1 MMSDDMAVDT
11 ETKNNFLEMTRIRK
25 SFGGMTALQDV
36 SLSVAKGEVVCI
48 IGPSGC
54 GKSTLLRTANWLT
67 PADAGEVR
75 LDGELIGTV
84 PDMRSTS
91 MQASSLNA
99 VRERIGMVFQQFNVW
114 PHMNV
119 LENVVCPQMVVA
131 KRDRDIAEKK
141 ALAALTEVG
150 LENKKTD
157 WPDNL
162 SGGQKQR
169 LAIARVLAMDPV
181 LMLLDEPTSA
191 LDPELVSGV
200 LAVLK
205 KLAEKGMTMIIVTHE
220 LGFARSVA
228 DRVVFMEGGQIIED
242 GSPDTILRSPS
253 TKRLQFFLEKLNI
266 TAFKPKSDAATH
278 RSMKSELK
286 I

>member
-1 MMSDDMAVDT
+1 MALNT

-25 SFGGMTALQDV
+25 SFAGLTALQDV
-36 SLSVAKGEVVCI
+36 SLSVPKGEVVCI

-75 LDGELIGTV
+75 LNGEIVGAM
-84 PDMRSTS
+84 PDARSKS
-91 MQASSLNA
+91 MQARSLNA
-99 VRERIGMVFQQFNVW
+99 LRARIGMVFQQFNVW
-114 PHMNV
+114 PHLSV

-131 KRDRDIAEKK
+131 KRGRDIAEKK
-141 ALAALTEVG
+141 ALAALAIVG
-150 LENKKTD
+150 LDDKKTD

-200 LAVLK
+200 LTVLK
-205 KLAEKGMTMIIVTHE
+205 QLAEKGMTMIIVTHE

-228 DRVVFMEGGQIIED
+228 NRVVFMEEGQIIEE
-242 GSPDTILRSPS
+242 GSPDVILRTPS
-253 TKRLQFFLEKLNI
+253 TKRLEVFLEKLNL
-266 TAFKPKSDAATH
+266 TALKPKTNGASH
-278 RSMKSELK
+278 RVMKSD
-286 I
+286 

>member
-1 MMSDDMAVDT
+1 MAVDT
-11 ETKNNFLEMTRIRK
+11 KPKGNFLEIIKIRK
-25 SFGGMTALQDV
+25 SFAGMTALQDV
-36 SLSVAKGEVVCI
+36 SLSVPKGEVVCI

-75 LDGELIGTV
+75 LNGKLVGAM
-84 PDMRSTS
+84 PDPRSTS
-91 MQASSLNA
+91 KQARDLNA
-99 VRERIGMVFQQFNVW
+99 VRARIGMVFQQFNVW

-119 LENVVCPQMVVA
+119 MENVVCPQMVVG

-141 ALAALTEVG
+141 ALAALAEVG
-150 LENKKTD
+150 LEDKKMD

-205 KLAEKGMTMIIVTHE
+205 QLAEKGMTMIIVTHE

-228 DRVVFMEGGQIIED
+228 DRVIFMEGGQIIEE
-242 GSPDTILRSPS
+242 GPPNLILRSPS
-253 TKRLQFFLEKLNI
+253 TKRLQCFLEKLNI
-266 TAFKPKSDAATH
+266 TAFKPKSDVANH
-278 RSMKSELK
+278 RAIKSDLR

>member
-1 MMSDDMAVDT
+1 MAVDT
-11 ETKNNFLEMTRIRK
+11 KPKGNFLEIIKIRK
-25 SFGGMTALQDV
+25 SFAGMTALQDV
-36 SLSVAKGEVVCI
+36 SLSVPKGEVVCI

-75 LDGELIGTV
+75 LNGELVGAM
-84 PDMRSTS
+84 PDPRSTS
-91 MQASSLNA
+91 KQARGLNA
-99 VRERIGMVFQQFNVW
+99 VRARIGMVFQQFNVW

-119 LENVVCPQMVVA
+119 MENVVCPQMVVG

-141 ALAALTEVG
+141 ALAALAEVG
-150 LENKKTD
+150 LEDKKMD

-205 KLAEKGMTMIIVTHE
+205 QLAEKGMTMIIVTHE

-228 DRVVFMEGGQIIED
+228 DRVLFMEGGQIIEE
-242 GSPDTILRSPS
+242 GPPNLILRSPS
-253 TKRLQFFLEKLNI
+253 TKRLQCFLEKLNI
-266 TAFKPKSDAATH
+266 TAFKPKSDVANH
-278 RSMKSELK
+278 RAIKSDLR

>member
-1 MMSDDMAVDT
+1 MAPNT

-25 SFGGMTALQDV
+25 SFAGLTALQDV
-36 SLSVAKGEVVCI
+36 SLSVPKGEVVCI

-75 LDGELIGTV
+75 LDGEIVGAM
-84 PDMRSTS
+84 PDPRSTS
-91 MQASSLNA
+91 MQARSLNA
-99 VRERIGMVFQQFNVW
+99 VRARIGMVFQQFNVW
-114 PHMNV
+114 PHLSV

-131 KRDRDIAEKK
+131 KRGRDIAEKK
-141 ALAALTEVG
+141 ALAALAIVG
-150 LENKKTD
+150 LDDKKTD

-200 LAVLK
+200 LTVLK
-205 KLAEKGMTMIIVTHE
+205 QLAEKGMTMIIVTHE

-228 DRVVFMEGGQIIED
+228 NRIVFMEGGQIIEE
-242 GSPDTILRSPS
+242 GSPDVILRTPS
-253 TKRLQFFLEKLNI
+253 TKRLEVFLEKLNL
-266 TAFKPKSDAATH
+266 TALKPKTNGASH
-278 RSMKSELK
+278 RVMKSD
-286 I
+286 

>member
-1 MMSDDMAVDT
+1 MALNT

-25 SFGGMTALQDV
+25 SFAGLTALQDV
-36 SLSVAKGEVVCI
+36 SLSVPKGEVVCI

-75 LDGELIGTV
+75 LDGEIVGAM
-84 PDMRSTS
+84 PDPRSKS
-91 MQASSLNA
+91 IQSRSLNA
-99 VRERIGMVFQQFNVW
+99 LRARIGMVFQQFNVW
-114 PHMNV
+114 PHLSV

-131 KRDRDIAEKK
+131 KRGRDIAEKK
-141 ALAALTEVG
+141 ALAALAIVG
-150 LENKKTD
+150 LDDKKTD

-200 LAVLK
+200 LTVLK
-205 KLAEKGMTMIIVTHE
+205 QLAEKGMTMIIVTHE

-228 DRVVFMEGGQIIED
+228 NRVVFMEEGQIIEE
-242 GSPDTILRSPS
+242 GYPDVILRTPS
-253 TKRLQFFLEKLNI
+253 TKRLEVFLEKLNLP
-266 TAFKPKSDAATH
+266 ALKPKTNGASH
-278 RSMKSELK
+278 RVMKSD
-286 I
+286 

>member
-1 MMSDDMAVDT
+1 MAPNT

-25 SFGGMTALQDV
+25 SFAGLTALQDV
-36 SLSVAKGEVVCI
+36 SLSVPKGEVVCI

-75 LDGELIGTV
+75 LNGEIVGAM
-84 PDMRSTS
+84 PDARSKS
-91 MQASSLNA
+91 MQARSLNA
-99 VRERIGMVFQQFNVW
+99 LRARIGMVFQQFNVW
-114 PHMNV
+114 PHLSV

-131 KRDRDIAEKK
+131 KRGRDIAEKK
-141 ALAALTEVG
+141 ALAALAIVG
-150 LENKKTD
+150 LDDKKTD

-200 LAVLK
+200 LTVLK
-205 KLAEKGMTMIIVTHE
+205 QLAEKGMTMIIVTHE

-228 DRVVFMEGGQIIED
+228 NRVVFMEEGQIIEE
-242 GSPDTILRSPS
+242 GSPDVILRTPS
-253 TKRLQFFLEKLNI
+253 TKRLEVFLEKLNL
-266 TAFKPKSDAATH
+266 TALKPKTNGASH
-278 RSMKSELK
+278 RVMKSD
-286 I
+286 

>member
-1 MMSDDMAVDT
+1 MAVDT
-11 ETKNNFLEMTRIRK
+11 KPKGNFLEIIKIRK
-25 SFGGMTALQDV
+25 SFAGMTALQDV
-36 SLSVAKGEVVCI
+36 SLSVPKGEVVCI

-75 LDGELIGTV
+75 LNGELVGAM
-84 PDMRSTS
+84 PDPRSTS
-91 MQASSLNA
+91 MQARGLNA
-99 VRERIGMVFQQFNVW
+99 VRARIGMVFQQFNVW

-119 LENVVCPQMVVA
+119 MENVVCPQMVVG

-141 ALAALTEVG
+141 ALAALAEVG
-150 LENKKTD
+150 LEDKKMD

-205 KLAEKGMTMIIVTHE
+205 QLAEKGMTMIIVTHE

-228 DRVVFMEGGQIIED
+228 DRVLFMEGGQIIEE
-242 GSPDTILRSPS
+242 GPPNLILRSPS
-253 TKRLQFFLEKLNI
+253 TKRLQCFLEKLNM
-266 TAFKPKSDAATH
+266 TAFKPKSDVANH
-278 RSMKSELK
+278 RTIKSDLR

>member
-1 MMSDDMAVDT
+1 
-11 ETKNNFLEMTRIRK
+11 
-25 SFGGMTALQDV
+25 
-36 SLSVAKGEVVCI
+36 
-48 IGPSGC
+48 
-54 GKSTLLRTANWLT
+54 
-67 PADAGEVR
+67 
-75 LDGELIGTV
+75 
-84 PDMRSTS
+84 

-99 VRERIGMVFQQFNVW
+99 VRARIGMVFQQFNVW

-131 KRDRDIAEKK
+131 KRSRDIAEKK
-141 ALAALTEVG
+141 ALAALAQVG
-150 LENKKTD
+150 LEDKKKD
-157 WPDNL
+157 WPENL

-169 LAIARVLAMDPV
+169 LAIARVLAMDPA

-205 KLAEKGMTMIIVTHE
+205 QLAEKGMTMIIVTHE

-228 DRVVFMEGGQIIED
+228 DRVVFMEEGQIIEE
-242 GSPDTILRSPS
+242 GSPSVILRSPS
-253 TKRLQFFLEKLNI
+253 TKRLQLFLEKLNI
-266 TAFKPKSDAATH
+266 TAFKPKSDVVTQ
-278 RSMKSELK
+278 RTMKSDLR

>member
-1 MMSDDMAVDT
+1 MALNT

-25 SFGGMTALQDV
+25 SFAGLTALQDV
-36 SLSVAKGEVVCI
+36 SLSVPKGEVVCI

-75 LDGELIGTV
+75 LDGEIVGAM
-84 PDMRSTS
+84 PDPRSAS
-91 MQASSLNA
+91 MQARSLNA
-99 VRERIGMVFQQFNVW
+99 VRARIGMVFQQFNVW
-114 PHMNV
+114 PHLSV

-131 KRDRDIAEKK
+131 KRGRDIAEKK
-141 ALAALTEVG
+141 ALAALAIVG
-150 LENKKTD
+150 LDDKKTD

-200 LAVLK
+200 LTVLK
-205 KLAEKGMTMIIVTHE
+205 QLAEKGMTMIIVTHE

-228 DRVVFMEGGQIIED
+228 NRVVFMEEGQIIEE
-242 GSPDTILRSPS
+242 GSPDVILRTPS
-253 TKRLQFFLEKLNI
+253 TKRLEVFLEKLNL
-266 TAFKPKSDAATH
+266 TALKPKTNGASH
-278 RSMKSELK
+278 RVMKSD
-286 I
+286 

>member
-1 MMSDDMAVDT
+1 MAVDT
-11 ETKNNFLEMTRIRK
+11 KPKGNFLEIIKIRK
-25 SFGGMTALQDV
+25 SFAGMTALQDV
-36 SLSVAKGEVVCI
+36 SLSVPKGEVVCI

-75 LDGELIGTV
+75 LNGELVGAM
-84 PDMRSTS
+84 PDPRSTS
-91 MQASSLNA
+91 KQARDLNA
-99 VRERIGMVFQQFNVW
+99 VRARIGMVFQQFNVW

-119 LENVVCPQMVVA
+119 MENVVCPQMVVG

-141 ALAALTEVG
+141 ALAALAEVG
-150 LENKKTD
+150 LEDKKMD

-205 KLAEKGMTMIIVTHE
+205 QLAEKGMTMIIVTHE

-228 DRVVFMEGGQIIED
+228 DRVLFMEGGQIIEE
-242 GSPDTILRSPS
+242 GPPNLILRSPS
-253 TKRLQFFLEKLNI
+253 TKRLQCFLEKLNI
-266 TAFKPKSDAATH
+266 TAFKPKSDVANH
-278 RSMKSELK
+278 RAIKSDLRL
-286 I
+286 

>member
-1 MMSDDMAVDT
+1 
-11 ETKNNFLEMTRIRK
+11 MTRIRK
-25 SFGGMTALQDV
+25 SFAGLTALQDV
-36 SLSVAKGEVVCI
+36 SLSVPKGEVVCI

-75 LDGELIGTV
+75 LNGEIVGAM
-84 PDMRSTS
+84 PDPRSKS
-91 MQASSLNA
+91 MQARSLNA
-99 VRERIGMVFQQFNVW
+99 LRARIGMVFQQFNVW
-114 PHMNV
+114 PHLSV

-131 KRDRDIAEKK
+131 KRGRDIAEKK
-141 ALAALTEVG
+141 ALAALAIVG
-150 LENKKTD
+150 LDEKKTD

-200 LAVLK
+200 LTVLK
-205 KLAEKGMTMIIVTHE
+205 QLAEKGMTMIIVTHE

-228 DRVVFMEGGQIIED
+228 NRVVFMEEGQIIEE
-242 GSPDTILRSPS
+242 GSPDVILRTPS
-253 TKRLQFFLEKLNI
+253 TKRLEVFLEKLNL
-266 TAFKPKSDAATH
+266 TALKPKTNGASH
-278 RSMKSELK
+278 RVMKSD
-286 I
+286 

>member
-1 MMSDDMAVDT
+1 MAVDT

-75 LDGELIGTV
+75 LDGELVGTV
-84 PDMRSTS
+84 PDLRSTS
-91 MQASSLNA
+91 MQARGLNA

-253 TKRLQFFLEKLNI
+253 TKRLQFFLDKLNI

-278 RSMKSELK
+278 RAMKSDLE

>member
-1 MMSDDMAVDT
+1 MTLNT

-25 SFGGMTALQDV
+25 SFAGLTALQDV
-36 SLSVAKGEVVCI
+36 SLSVPKGEVVCI

-75 LDGELIGTV
+75 LDGEIVGAM
-84 PDMRSTS
+84 PDPRSKS
-91 MQASSLNA
+91 MQARSLNA
-99 VRERIGMVFQQFNVW
+99 LRARIGMVFQQFNVW
-114 PHMNV
+114 PHLSV

-131 KRDRDIAEKK
+131 KRGRDIAEKK
-141 ALAALTEVG
+141 ALAALAIVG
-150 LENKKTD
+150 LDDKKTD

-200 LAVLK
+200 LTVLK
-205 KLAEKGMTMIIVTHE
+205 QLAEKGMTMIIVTHE

-228 DRVVFMEGGQIIED
+228 NRVVFMEQGQIIEE
-242 GSPDTILRSPS
+242 GSPDVILRTPS
-253 TKRLQFFLEKLNI
+253 TKRLEVFLEKLNL
-266 TAFKPKSDAATH
+266 TALKPKTNGASH
-278 RSMKSELK
+278 RVMKSD
-286 I
+286 

>member
-1 MMSDDMAVDT
+1 MAVDT
-11 ETKNNFLEMTRIRK
+11 KPKGNFLEIIKIRK
-25 SFGGMTALQDV
+25 SFAGMTALQDV
-36 SLSVAKGEVVCI
+36 SLSVPKGEVVCI

-75 LDGELIGTV
+75 LNGELVGAM
-84 PDMRSTS
+84 PDPRSTS
-91 MQASSLNA
+91 KQARGLNA
-99 VRERIGMVFQQFNVW
+99 VRARIGMVFQQFNVW

-119 LENVVCPQMVVA
+119 MENVVCPQMVVG

-141 ALAALTEVG
+141 ALAALAEVG
-150 LENKKTD
+150 LEDKKMD

-169 LAIARVLAMDPV
+169 LAIARVLAMDPI

-205 KLAEKGMTMIIVTHE
+205 QLAEKGMTMIIVTHE

-228 DRVVFMEGGQIIED
+228 DRVLFMEGGQIIEE
-242 GSPDTILRSPS
+242 GPPNLILRSPS
-253 TKRLQFFLEKLNI
+253 TKRLQCFLEKLNI
-266 TAFKPKSDAATH
+266 TAFKPKSDVANH
-278 RSMKSELK
+278 RVIKSDLR

>member
-1 MMSDDMAVDT
+1 MALNT

-25 SFGGMTALQDV
+25 SFAGLTALQDV
-36 SLSVAKGEVVCI
+36 SLSVPKGEVVCI

-75 LDGELIGTV
+75 LDGEIVGAM
-84 PDMRSTS
+84 PDPRSKS
-91 MQASSLNA
+91 MQARSLNA
-99 VRERIGMVFQQFNVW
+99 LRARIGMVFQQFNVW
-114 PHMNV
+114 PHLSV

-131 KRDRDIAEKK
+131 KRGRDIAEKK
-141 ALAALTEVG
+141 ALAALAIVG
-150 LENKKTD
+150 LDDKKTD

-191 LDPELVSGV
+191 LDPELVSGI
-200 LAVLK
+200 LTVLK
-205 KLAEKGMTMIIVTHE
+205 QLAEKGMTMIIVTHE

-228 DRVVFMEGGQIIED
+228 NRVVFMEEGQIIEE
-242 GSPDTILRSPS
+242 GSPDVILRTPS
-253 TKRLQFFLEKLNI
+253 TKRLEVFLEKLDL
-266 TAFKPKSDAATH
+266 TALKPKTNGASH
-278 RSMKSELK
+278 RVMKSD
-286 I
+286 

>member
-1 MMSDDMAVDT
+1 MAVDT
-11 ETKNNFLEMTRIRK
+11 KPKGNFLEIIKIRK
-25 SFGGMTALQDV
+25 SFAGMTALQDV
-36 SLSVAKGEVVCI
+36 SLSVPKGEVVCI

-75 LDGELIGTV
+75 LNGELVGAM
-84 PDMRSTS
+84 PDPRSTS
-91 MQASSLNA
+91 KQARDLNA
-99 VRERIGMVFQQFNVW
+99 VRARIGMVFQQFNVW

-119 LENVVCPQMVVA
+119 MENVVCPQMLVG

-141 ALAALTEVG
+141 ALAALVEVG
-150 LENKKTD
+150 LEDKKMD

-205 KLAEKGMTMIIVTHE
+205 QLAEKGMTMIIVTHE

-228 DRVVFMEGGQIIED
+228 DRVLFMEGGQIIEE
-242 GSPDTILRSPS
+242 GPPNLILRSPS
-253 TKRLQFFLEKLNI
+253 TKRLQCFLEKLNI
-266 TAFKPKSDAATH
+266 TAFKPKSDVANH
-278 RSMKSELK
+278 RAINL

>member
-1 MMSDDMAVDT
+1 MAPNT

-25 SFGGMTALQDV
+25 SFAGLTALQDV
-36 SLSVAKGEVVCI
+36 SLSVPKGEVVCI

-75 LDGELIGTV
+75 LNGEIVGAM
-84 PDMRSTS
+84 PDPRSKS
-91 MQASSLNA
+91 MQARSLNA
-99 VRERIGMVFQQFNVW
+99 LRARIGMVFQQFNVW
-114 PHMNV
+114 PHLSV

-131 KRDRDIAEKK
+131 KRGRDIAEKK
-141 ALAALTEVG
+141 ALTALAEVG
-150 LENKKTD
+150 LDDKKTD

-200 LAVLK
+200 LTVLK
-205 KLAEKGMTMIIVTHE
+205 QLAEKGMTMIIVTHE
-220 LGFARSVA
+220 LGFARRVA
-228 DRVVFMEGGQIIED
+228 NRVVFMEGGKSLLHGMLEGSMIHHGPIGNESHAVD
-242 GSPDTILRSPS
+242 GHPLTSAHDG
-253 TKRLQFFLEKLNI
+253 
-266 TAFKPKSDAATH
+266 
-278 RSMKSELK
+278 
-286 I
+286 

>member
-1 MMSDDMAVDT
+1 MAVDT
-11 ETKNNFLEMTRIRK
+11 KPKGNFLEIIKIRK
-25 SFGGMTALQDV
+25 SFAGMTALQDV
-36 SLSVAKGEVVCI
+36 SLSVPKGEVVCI

-75 LDGELIGTV
+75 LNGELVGAM
-84 PDMRSTS
+84 PDPRSTS
-91 MQASSLNA
+91 KQARDLNA
-99 VRERIGMVFQQFNVW
+99 VRARIGMVFQQFNVW

-119 LENVVCPQMVVA
+119 MENVVCPQMVVG
-131 KRDRDIAEKK
+131 KRNRDIAEKK
-141 ALAALTEVG
+141 ALAALAEVG
-150 LENKKTD
+150 LEDKKMD

-205 KLAEKGMTMIIVTHE
+205 QLAEKGMTMIIVTHE

-228 DRVVFMEGGQIIED
+228 DRVIFMEGGQIIEE
-242 GSPDTILRSPS
+242 GPPNLILRSPS
-253 TKRLQFFLEKLNI
+253 TKRLQCFLEKLNI
-266 TAFKPKSDAATH
+266 TAFKPKSDVANH
-278 RSMKSELK
+278 RAINL

>member
-1 MMSDDMAVDT
+1 MAVDT
-11 ETKNNFLEMTRIRK
+11 KPKGNFLEIIKIRK
-25 SFGGMTALQDV
+25 SFAGMTALQDV
-36 SLSVAKGEVVCI
+36 SLSVPKGEVVCI

-75 LDGELIGTV
+75 LNGELVGAM
-84 PDMRSTS
+84 PDPRSTS
-91 MQASSLNA
+91 KQARALNA
-99 VRERIGMVFQQFNVW
+99 VRARIGMVFQQFNVW

-119 LENVVCPQMVVA
+119 LENVVCPQMVVG

-141 ALAALTEVG
+141 ALAALAEVG
-150 LENKKTD
+150 LEDKKMD

-205 KLAEKGMTMIIVTHE
+205 QLAEKGMTMIIVTHE

-228 DRVVFMEGGQIIED
+228 DRVLFMEGGQIIEE
-242 GSPDTILRSPS
+242 GPPNLILRSPS
-253 TKRLQFFLEKLNI
+253 TKRLQCFLEKLNI
-266 TAFKPKSDAATH
+266 TAFKPKSDVANH
-278 RSMKSELK
+278 RAIKSDLR

>member
-1 MMSDDMAVDT
+1 MALNT

-25 SFGGMTALQDV
+25 SFAGLTALQDV
-36 SLSVAKGEVVCI
+36 SLSVPKGEVVCI

-75 LDGELIGTV
+75 LDGEIVGAM
-84 PDMRSTS
+84 PDPRSKS
-91 MQASSLNA
+91 MQARSLNA
-99 VRERIGMVFQQFNVW
+99 LRARIGMVFQQFNVW
-114 PHMNV
+114 PHLSV

-131 KRDRDIAEKK
+131 KRGRDIAEKK
-141 ALAALTEVG
+141 ALAALAIVG
-150 LENKKTD
+150 LDDKKTD

-200 LAVLK
+200 LTVLK
-205 KLAEKGMTMIIVTHE
+205 QLAEKGMTMIIVTHE

-228 DRVVFMEGGQIIED
+228 NRVVFMEQGQIIEE
-242 GSPDTILRSPS
+242 GSPDVILRTPS
-253 TKRLQFFLEKLNI
+253 TKRLEVFLEKLNL
-266 TAFKPKSDAATH
+266 TALKPKTNGASH
-278 RSMKSELK
+278 RVMKSD
-286 I
+286 

>member
-1 MMSDDMAVDT
+1 MGEDMALNT

-25 SFGGMTALQDV
+25 SFAGLTALQDV
-36 SLSVAKGEVVCI
+36 SLSVPKGEVVCI

-75 LDGELIGTV
+75 LNGEIVGAM
-84 PDMRSTS
+84 PDPRSKS
-91 MQASSLNA
+91 MQARSLNA
-99 VRERIGMVFQQFNVW
+99 LRARIGMVFQQFNVW
-114 PHMNV
+114 PHLSV

-131 KRDRDIAEKK
+131 KRGRDIAEKK
-141 ALAALTEVG
+141 ALAALAIVG
-150 LENKKTD
+150 LDDKKTD

-200 LAVLK
+200 LTVLK
-205 KLAEKGMTMIIVTHE
+205 QLAEKGMTMIIVTHE

-228 DRVVFMEGGQIIED
+228 NRVVFMEEGQIIEE
-242 GSPDTILRSPS
+242 GSPDVILRTPS
-253 TKRLQFFLEKLNI
+253 TKRLEVFLEKLNL
-266 TAFKPKSDAATH
+266 TALKPKTNGASH
-278 RSMKSELK
+278 RVMKSD
-286 I
+286 

>member
-1 MMSDDMAVDT
+1 MAVDT
-11 ETKNNFLEMTRIRK
+11 KPKGNFLEIIKIRK
-25 SFGGMTALQDV
+25 SFAGMTALQDV
-36 SLSVAKGEVVCI
+36 SLSVPKGEVVCI

-75 LDGELIGTV
+75 LNGELVGAM
-84 PDMRSTS
+84 PDPRSTS
-91 MQASSLNA
+91 KQARGLNA
-99 VRERIGMVFQQFNVW
+99 VRARIGMVFQQFNVW

-119 LENVVCPQMVVA
+119 MENVVCPQMVVG

-141 ALAALTEVG
+141 ALAALAEVG
-150 LENKKTD
+150 LEDKKMD

-205 KLAEKGMTMIIVTHE
+205 QLAEKGMTMIIVTHE

-228 DRVVFMEGGQIIED
+228 DRVLFMEGGQIIEE
-242 GSPDTILRSPS
+242 GPPNLILRSPS
-253 TKRLQFFLEKLNI
+253 TKRLQCFLEKLNI
-266 TAFKPKSDAATH
+266 TAFKPKSDVANH
-278 RSMKSELK
+278 RVIKSDLR

>member
-1 MMSDDMAVDT
+1 MGDDMALDT

-75 LDGELIGTV
+75 LDGELVGTV
-84 PDMRSTS
+84 PDLRSTS
-91 MQASSLNA
+91 MQARGLNA

>member
-1 MMSDDMAVDT
+1 MAVDT
-11 ETKNNFLEMTRIRK
+11 KPKGNFLEIIKIRK
-25 SFGGMTALQDV
+25 SFAGMTALQDV
-36 SLSVAKGEVVCI
+36 SLSVPKGEVVCI

-75 LDGELIGTV
+75 LNGKLVGAM
-84 PDMRSTS
+84 PDPRSTS
-91 MQASSLNA
+91 KQARDLNA
-99 VRERIGMVFQQFNVW
+99 VRARIGMVFQQFNVW

-119 LENVVCPQMVVA
+119 MENVVCPQMVVG

-141 ALAALTEVG
+141 ALAALAEVG
-150 LENKKTD
+150 LEDKKMD

-205 KLAEKGMTMIIVTHE
+205 QLAEKGMTMIIVTHE

-228 DRVVFMEGGQIIED
+228 DRVIFMEGGQIIEE
-242 GSPDTILRSPS
+242 GPPNLILRSPS
-253 TKRLQFFLEKLNI
+253 TKRLQCFLEKLNI
-266 TAFKPKSDAATH
+266 TAFKPKSDVANH
-278 RSMKSELK
+278 RVIKSDLR

>member
-1 MMSDDMAVDT
+1 MAVDT
-11 ETKNNFLEMTRIRK
+11 KPKGNFLEIIKIRK
-25 SFGGMTALQDV
+25 SFACMTALQDV
-36 SLSVAKGEVVCI
+36 SLSVPKGEVVCI

-75 LDGELIGTV
+75 LNGELVGAM
-84 PDMRSTS
+84 PDPRSTS
-91 MQASSLNA
+91 KQARDLNA
-99 VRERIGMVFQQFNVW
+99 VRARIGMVFQQFNVW

-119 LENVVCPQMVVA
+119 MENVVCPQMVVG
-131 KRDRDIAEKK
+131 KRNRDIAEKK
-141 ALAALTEVG
+141 ALAALAEVG
-150 LENKKTD
+150 LEDKKMD

-169 LAIARVLAMDPV
+169 LAIARVLAMDPI

-205 KLAEKGMTMIIVTHE
+205 QLAEKGMTMIIVTHE

-228 DRVVFMEGGQIIED
+228 DRVLFMEGGQIIEE
-242 GSPDTILRSPS
+242 GPPNLILRSPS
-253 TKRLQFFLEKLNI
+253 TKRLQCFLEKLNI
-266 TAFKPKSDAATH
+266 TAFKPKSDVANH
-278 RSMKSELK
+278 RAIKSDLR

>member
-1 MMSDDMAVDT
+1 MAVDT
-11 ETKNNFLEMTRIRK
+11 KPKGNFLEIIKIRK
-25 SFGGMTALQDV
+25 SFAGMTALQDV
-36 SLSVAKGEVVCI
+36 SLSVPKGEVVCI

-75 LDGELIGTV
+75 LNGELVGAM
-84 PDMRSTS
+84 PDPRSTS
-91 MQASSLNA
+91 KQARGLNA
-99 VRERIGMVFQQFNVW
+99 VRARIGMVFQQFNVW

-119 LENVVCPQMVVA
+119 MENVVCPQMVVG
-131 KRDRDIAEKK
+131 KRNRDIAEKK
-141 ALAALTEVG
+141 ALAALAEVG
-150 LENKKTD
+150 LEDKKMD

-205 KLAEKGMTMIIVTHE
+205 QLAEKGMTMIIVTHE

-228 DRVVFMEGGQIIED
+228 DRVLFMEGGQIIEE
-242 GSPDTILRSPS
+242 GPPNLILRSPS
-253 TKRLQFFLEKLNI
+253 TKRLQCFLEKLNI
-266 TAFKPKSDAATH
+266 TAFKPKSDVANH
-278 RSMKSELK
+278 RVIKSDLR

>member
-1 MMSDDMAVDT
+1 MAVDT
-11 ETKNNFLEMTRIRK
+11 KPKGNFLEIIKIRK
-25 SFGGMTALQDV
+25 SFAGMTALQDV
-36 SLSVAKGEVVCI
+36 SLSVPKGEVVCI

-75 LDGELIGTV
+75 LNGELVGAM
-84 PDMRSTS
+84 PDPRSTS
-91 MQASSLNA
+91 KQARALNS
-99 VRERIGMVFQQFNVW
+99 VRARIGMVFQQFNVW

-119 LENVVCPQMVVA
+119 LENVVCPQMVVG

-141 ALAALTEVG
+141 ALAALAEVG
-150 LENKKTD
+150 LEDKKMD

-205 KLAEKGMTMIIVTHE
+205 QLAEKGMTMIIVTHE

-228 DRVVFMEGGQIIED
+228 DRVLFMEGGQIIEE
-242 GSPDTILRSPS
+242 GPPNLILRSPS
-253 TKRLQFFLEKLNI
+253 TKRLQCFLEKLNI
-266 TAFKPKSDAATH
+266 TAFKPKSDVANH
-278 RSMKSELK
+278 RAINL

>member
-1 MMSDDMAVDT
+1 MAPNT

-25 SFGGMTALQDV
+25 SFAGLTALQDV
-36 SLSVAKGEVVCI
+36 SLSVPKGEVVCI

-75 LDGELIGTV
+75 LDGEIVGAM
-84 PDMRSTS
+84 PDPRSKS
-91 MQASSLNA
+91 IQARSLNA
-99 VRERIGMVFQQFNVW
+99 LRARIGMVFQQFNVW
-114 PHMNV
+114 PHLSV

-131 KRDRDIAEKK
+131 KRGRDIAEKK
-141 ALAALTEVG
+141 ALAALAIVG
-150 LENKKTD
+150 LDDKKTD

-200 LAVLK
+200 LTVLK
-205 KLAEKGMTMIIVTHE
+205 QLAEKGMTMIIVTHE

-228 DRVVFMEGGQIIED
+228 NRVVFMEEGQIIEE
-242 GSPDTILRSPS
+242 GSPDVILRTPS
-253 TKRLQFFLEKLNI
+253 TKRLEVFLEKLNL
-266 TAFKPKSDAATH
+266 TALKPKTNGASH
-278 RSMKSELK
+278 RVMKSD
-286 I
+286 

>member
-1 MMSDDMAVDT
+1 MAVDT
-11 ETKNNFLEMTRIRK
+11 KPKGNFLEIIKIRK
-25 SFGGMTALQDV
+25 SFAGMTALQDV
-36 SLSVAKGEVVCI
+36 SLSVPKGEVVCI

-75 LDGELIGTV
+75 LNGKLVGAM
-84 PDMRSTS
+84 PDPRSTS
-91 MQASSLNA
+91 KQARDLNA
-99 VRERIGMVFQQFNVW
+99 VRARIGMVFQQFNVW

-119 LENVVCPQMVVA
+119 MENVVCPQMVVG

-141 ALAALTEVG
+141 ALAALVEVG
-150 LENKKTD
+150 LEDKKMD

-205 KLAEKGMTMIIVTHE
+205 QLAEKGMTMIIVTHE

-228 DRVVFMEGGQIIED
+228 DRVIFMEGGQIIEE
-242 GSPDTILRSPS
+242 GPPNLILRSPS
-253 TKRLQFFLEKLNI
+253 TKRLQCFLEKLNI
-266 TAFKPKSDAATH
+266 TAFKPKSDVANH
-278 RSMKSELK
+278 RAINL

>member
-1 MMSDDMAVDT
+1 MGEDMALNT

-25 SFGGMTALQDV
+25 SFAGLTALQDV
-36 SLSVAKGEVVCI
+36 SLSVPKGEVVCI

-75 LDGELIGTV
+75 LDGEIVGAM
-84 PDMRSTS
+84 PDPRSKS
-91 MQASSLNA
+91 MQARSLNA
-99 VRERIGMVFQQFNVW
+99 LRARIGMVFQQFNVW
-114 PHMNV
+114 PHLSV

-131 KRDRDIAEKK
+131 KRGRDIAEKK
-141 ALAALTEVG
+141 ALAALAIVG
-150 LENKKTD
+150 LDDKKTD

-200 LAVLK
+200 LTVLK
-205 KLAEKGMTMIIVTHE
+205 QLAEKGMTMIIVTHE

-228 DRVVFMEGGQIIED
+228 NRVVFMEEGQIIEE
-242 GSPDTILRSPS
+242 GSPDVILRTPS
-253 TKRLQFFLEKLNI
+253 TKRLEVFLEKLNL
-266 TAFKPKSDAATH
+266 TALKPKTNGASH
-278 RSMKSELK
+278 RVMKSD
-286 I
+286 

>member
-1 MMSDDMAVDT
+1 MAVDT
-11 ETKNNFLEMTRIRK
+11 KPKGNFLEIIKIRK
-25 SFGGMTALQDV
+25 SFAGMTALQDV
-36 SLSVAKGEVVCI
+36 SLSVPKGEVVCI

-75 LDGELIGTV
+75 LNGELVGAM
-84 PDMRSTS
+84 PDPRSTS
-91 MQASSLNA
+91 KQARGLNA
-99 VRERIGMVFQQFNVW
+99 VRARIGMVFQQFNVW

-119 LENVVCPQMVVA
+119 MENVVCPQMVVG

-141 ALAALTEVG
+141 ALAALAEVG
-150 LENKKTD
+150 LEDKKMD

-181 LMLLDEPTSA
+181 LMLLDEQTSA

-205 KLAEKGMTMIIVTHE
+205 QLAEKGMTMIIVTHE

-228 DRVVFMEGGQIIED
+228 DRVLFMEGGQIIEE
-242 GSPDTILRSPS
+242 GPPNLILRSPS
-253 TKRLQFFLEKLNI
+253 TKRLQCFLEKLNI
-266 TAFKPKSDAATH
+266 TAFKPKSDVANH
-278 RSMKSELK
+278 RVIKSDLR

>member
-1 MMSDDMAVDT
+1 MAVDT
-11 ETKNNFLEMTRIRK
+11 KPKGNFLEIIKIRK
-25 SFGGMTALQDV
+25 SFAGMTALQDV
-36 SLSVAKGEVVCI
+36 SLSVPKGEVVCI

-75 LDGELIGTV
+75 LNGELVGAM
-84 PDMRSTS
+84 PDPRSTS
-91 MQASSLNA
+91 KQARSLNA
-99 VRERIGMVFQQFNVW
+99 VRARIGMVFQQFNVW

-119 LENVVCPQMVVA
+119 MENVVCPQMVVG

-141 ALAALTEVG
+141 ALAALAEVG
-150 LENKKTD
+150 LEDKKMD

-205 KLAEKGMTMIIVTHE
+205 QLAEKGMTMIIVTHE

-228 DRVVFMEGGQIIED
+228 DRVLFMEGGQIIEE
-242 GSPDTILRSPS
+242 GPPNLILRSPS
-253 TKRLQFFLEKLNI
+253 TKRLQCFLEKLNI
-266 TAFKPKSDAATH
+266 TAFKPKSDVANH
-278 RSMKSELK
+278 RAINL

>member
-1 MMSDDMAVDT
+1 MAVDT
-11 ETKNNFLEMTRIRK
+11 KPKGNFLEIIKIQK
-25 SFGGMTALQDV
+25 SFAGMTALQDV
-36 SLSVAKGEVVCI
+36 SLSVPKGEVVCI

-75 LDGELIGTV
+75 LNGELVGAM
-84 PDMRSTS
+84 PDPRSTS
-91 MQASSLNA
+91 KQARSLNA
-99 VRERIGMVFQQFNVW
+99 VRARIGMVFQQFNVW

-119 LENVVCPQMVVA
+119 MENVVCPQMVVGR
-131 KRDRDIAEKK
+131 RDRDIAEKK
-141 ALAALTEVG
+141 ALAALAEVG
-150 LENKKTD
+150 LEDKKMD

-205 KLAEKGMTMIIVTHE
+205 QLAEKGMTMIIVTHE

-228 DRVVFMEGGQIIED
+228 DRVLFMEGGQIIEE
-242 GSPDTILRSPS
+242 GPPNLILRSPS
-253 TKRLQFFLEKLNI
+253 TKRLQCFLEKLNI
-266 TAFKPKSDAATH
+266 TAFKPKSDVANH
-278 RSMKSELK
+278 RAIKSDLR

>member
-1 MMSDDMAVDT
+1 MGEDMALNT

-25 SFGGMTALQDV
+25 SFAGLTALQDV
-36 SLSVAKGEVVCI
+36 SLSVPKGEVVCI

-75 LDGELIGTV
+75 LDGEIVGAM
-84 PDMRSTS
+84 PDPRSKS
-91 MQASSLNA
+91 MQARSLNA
-99 VRERIGMVFQQFNVW
+99 LRARIGMVFQQFNVW
-114 PHMNV
+114 PHLSV

-131 KRDRDIAEKK
+131 KRGRDIAEKK
-141 ALAALTEVG
+141 ALAALAIVG
-150 LENKKTD
+150 LDDKKTD

-200 LAVLK
+200 LTVLK
-205 KLAEKGMTMIIVTHE
+205 QLAEKGMTMIIVTHE
-220 LGFARSVA
+220 LGFARRVA
-228 DRVVFMEGGQIIED
+228 NRVVFMEGGQIIEE
-242 GSPDTILRSPS
+242 GSPDVILRNPS
-253 TKRLQFFLEKLNI
+253 TKRLEVFLEKLNL
-266 TAFKPKSDAATH
+266 TALKPKTNGASH
-278 RSMKSELK
+278 RVMKSD
-286 I
+286 